1 MIEIRPAGDT
11 GWLVSVGGPDRP
23 DHATV
28 RRVRMLKARVDR
40 AAVPGVS
47 ETHLGYRSLLVSYDP
62 VAVNPGSVRTA
73 IARIAEGVESGPP
86 PQRIAGRTRVRRF
99 PLCVCPE
106 CALDR
111 GFIGATLGMAWDE
124 FVRRYC
130 GHGYEVWFM
139 GFQPGFPFL
148 GLLPEGLDLPRH
160 ETPRTFVPAGSVGI
174 GGFQTGIYAESSPGG
189 WRVLG
194 RTNVRLFDPGRKK
207 PALLAPGDGVAFD
220 PTEDHRALFR

>member
-11 GWLVSVGGPDRP
+11 GWLVSLGGPGRP
-23 DHATV
+23 DLATAL
-28 RRVRMLKARVDR
+28 RVRALKARVDR
-40 AAVPGVS
+40 AAVPGVV
-47 ETHLGYRSLLVSYDP
+47 ETHVGYRSLLVSYDP
-62 VAVNPGSVRTA
+62 VAVNPGSVRAA
-73 IARIAEGVESGPP
+73 IARISEAGEAA
-86 PQRIAGRTRVRRF
+86 QRGIRKPRVRRF
-99 PLCVCPE
+99 PLCVCPA

-111 GFIGATLGMAWDE
+111 EYIAATLGVAWDE

-130 GHGYEVWFM
+130 EPGYEVWFM

-189 WRVLG
+189 WRILG
-194 RTNVRLFDPGRKK
+194 RTHVRLFDPGRKK